1 MTKLRDQNRV
11 VLPAPRSQPRVCI
24 QLLGTFGL
32 TVNDHPV
39 SLPTGAQ
46 RLVAVLALR
55 GRMGRSRLA
64 GLLWPETTEP
74 RALASL
80 RTGIWRVNQVANGLV
95 NSGQGTVE
103 LCLLPSIDVAE
114 LIAVS
119 RTVLD
124 GAESSIQPSAESP
137 GPLPVPLVAPGEAE
151 VGELLAD
158 WDDPWLEQERE
169 RLRQLR
175 LHVLEATAAQ
185 LTRSGR
191 YGLALES
198 ALAALRIDELRESA
212 YRSVM
217 AIHLEEGNFCE
228 AQRTFERCRQTF
240 LSELGIEPSSEVR
253 DMVSIPAQR
262 SALTAQRGAVL
273 TIHTG

>member
-1 MTKLRDQNRV
+1 MSKVRD
-11 VLPAPRSQPRVCI
+11 QPRVVMPPPRKPPEVRI

-32 TVNDHPV
+32 EVNGHPV

-95 NSGQGTVE
+95 NSGQGIVE
-103 LCLLPSIDVAE
+103 LCLRPSVDVAD
-114 LIAVS
+114 LILVS
-119 RTVLD
+119 RTILD
-124 GAESSIQPSAESP
+124 GAEPSQDLATRSPES
-137 GPLPVPLVAPGEAE
+137 E

-158 WDDPWLEQERE
+158 WDDPWLDQERE

-185 LTRSGR
+185 LTRSGQF
-191 YGLALES
+191 GLALES
-198 ALAALRIDELRESA
+198 ALAALRIDEFRESA
-212 YRSVM
+212 YRSVI
-217 AIHLEEGNFCE
+217 AIHLEEGNVYE
-228 AQRTFERCRQTF
+228 AQRTYERCRRTF
-240 LSELGIEPSSEVR
+240 LNELGIEPSAEVR
-253 DMVSIPAQR
+253 AMVEIPAQR
-262 SALTAQRGAVL
+262 RSVL
-273 TIHTG
+273 SMHAG